1 MQERNIDS
9 MIVLKKKI
17 SPKFIQAHVKR
28 EYGIDL
34 ISARVQNFTY
44 IDEIGKATMIFFIVQ
59 GYISEDSIQ
68 FTITSTDLEKF
79 GNKKEMIENLIFKCV
94 TRDITRYE
102 KFIKNRFKVFCNNIQ
117 IL

>member
-1 MQERNIDS
+1 

-17 SPKFIQAHVKR
+17 SPKFIQAHVTK

-34 ISARVQNFTY
+34 INAGLQNLTY
-44 IDEIGKATMIFFIVQ
+44 TDETGIATMIFFIVQ

-68 FTITSTDLEKF
+68 FTITSPGLEKF
-79 GNKKEMIENLIFKCV
+79 GNKEMLENSIFKYV
-94 TRDITRYE
+94 TQNITRFK
-102 KFIKNRFKVFCNNIQ
+102 KFIRFKVSCNNIQ